1 MRGLFSLL
9 STAEC
14 KTTNKKKV
22 FLPSLQQKYVDMRND
37 ALMMMILYVYYQTF
51 FHKRSNKIC
60 IKRLLKTSSI
70 SKFSINLFTFK
81 DYFKKSNLLCRFYTT
96 SEVPK
101 DLFWVHYFSLFFVD
115 DITGVISD

>member
-14 KTTNKKKV
+14 KTTNKKKKV

-60 IKRLLKTSSI
+60 IKRLLKISSI

-81 DYFKKSNLLCRFYTT
+81 DYFKKSNLLSRFYTT
-96 SEVPK
+96 SEVPQGSVLGP
-101 DLFWVHYFSLFFVD
+101 LFLSVVC
-115 DITGVISD
+115 